1 MSDEVQIIQPA
12 AIYIPEA
19 QEALRKSRTSII
31 EAVRDGKLIAIKDGR
46 RTKITV
52 ASINDYNARLLA
64 QPPVVFK
71 RRIRKPRTV
80 EASRTRHERRAE
92 RRRSGRRGE

>member
-1 MSDEVQIIQPA
+1 MSDEVQTIPPPVA
-12 AIYIPEA
+12 VYIPEA
-19 QEALRKSRTSII
+19 QKSLRKGRTSII
-31 EAVRDGKLIAIKDGR
+31 EAVADGKLVAIKDGR

-52 ASINDYNARLLA
+52 ASIEAYNAELLA

-80 EASRTRHERRAE
+80 EASRTRHERRRS
-92 RRRSGRRGE
+92 RRRA